1 MIAIERL
8 IESLGNPSDLELQ
21 HLYQPDGIEP
31 AGTLLFLSTI
41 TNRIEM
47 ERLLFIPLQSL
58 VNKEN
63 LHPKELVEH
72 PSFRQYSS
80 MGQWIPSDV
89 QSIGA
94 KLFAGHCIL
103 LLEGT
108 KEALAIDVADWQHRS
123 ITPPETESSL
133 IGPRDAFIE
142 NLSVNIALIRARI
155 RHPNLIV
162 RSFTIGHAASNNVTM
177 FYLKGIADPEIV
189 NSLESRLRSIHIDSL
204 LDTTQLSHLI
214 VEKRKWWSPFPLMQ
228 STERPDKTVSALLE
242 GRIAILMNTSPTA
255 IILPV
260 TLTAL
265 YQTADDYY
273 FPFLSGTFLR
283 FIRLVGMFMT
293 LFLPALY
300 ISITTVNQD
309 ILRIQF
315 MLAIAASR
323 EGVPYPAYIEVCI
336 MVFLLELINEASVRL
351 PRVIG
356 GTATIVGG
364 LIIGTAAAQAHLI
377 SNIMIVITAATAIG
391 SFTTPNYMVGVA
403 LRMCSYLLIA
413 LSIPLGLYGMTVGTV
428 LIFMALCHLKS
439 FEVPYLAPFNTFFYK
454 DLLRD
459 AMTRAPIG
467 MSAFRPRTYHTN
479 PAKSRRISR
488 KEGEDLL

>member
-1 MIAIERL
+1 MFAIESL
-8 IESLGNPSDLELQ
+8 IESLGNPSDLEIQ
-21 HLYQPDGIEP
+21 NLYQPDGIQL
-31 AGTLLFLSTI
+31 AGGLLYLTTI

-47 ERLLFIPLQSL
+47 ERLLFTPLQSM
-58 VNKEN
+58 VNEKQ
-63 LHPKELVEH
+63 LHPKDLVNH
-72 PSFRQYSS
+72 PLFKQCSS
-80 MGQWIPSDV
+80 MGQWIPANDK
-89 QSIGA
+89 SIA
-94 KLFAGHCIL
+94 SKLFSGHCIL
-103 LLEGT
+103 LLEGN
-108 KEALAIDVADWQHRS
+108 KEALAFDVAEWQYRS

-133 IGPRDAFIE
+133 VGPRDAFVE
-142 NLSVNIALIRARI
+142 NLNVNIALIRARI
-155 RHPNLIV
+155 RHANLIV
-162 RSFTIGHAASNNVTM
+162 RSFNVGQASTSNVTM
-177 FYLKGIADPEIV
+177 FYMNGIADPQIV
-189 NSLESRLRSIHIDSL
+189 DNITNQINSIQIDSL

-214 VEKRKWWSPFPLMQ
+214 VAQKKWWSPFPLMQ

-242 GRIAILMNTSPTA
+242 GRVALLMNTSPTA
-255 IILPV
+255 IILPA

-283 FIRLVGMFMT
+283 FIRLIGLFMT

-413 LSIPLGLYGMTVGTV
+413 LSIPLGLYGMTIGTA

-439 FEVPYLAPFNTFFYK
+439 FGVSYLAPFDTFLYK
-454 DLLRD
+454 DLFRD

-467 MSAFRPRTYHTN
+467 MSVSRPKTYRSS

-488 KEGEDLL
+488 KEGEKLL